1 MSSPLHRHITWT
13 FSQPEFVVFSK
24 SHATFRHPRMLRL
37 LTRSSFLFLRDAG
50 SSRSRVQVQLLVRPA
65 RRRNI
70 HRRPGAIGLPTPPPL
85 SNLATSKD
93 ADAARDWLTRFKGST
108 IPRTAVDIAF
118 SRSSGPGGQ
127 VGLYICVST
136 SASHRSNT

>member
-1 MSSPLHRHITWT
+1 
-13 FSQPEFVVFSK
+13 
-24 SHATFRHPRMLRL
+24 MLRL

-50 SSRSRVQVQLLVRPA
+50 SSRSRVQLLVRPA

-70 HRRPGAIGLPTPPPL
+70 HRPGAIALPTPPPL
-85 SNLATSKD
+85 SNLATSHSKD
-93 ADAARDWLTRFKGST
+93 ADDAARDWLIRFKGSP

-127 VGLYICVST
+127 VCLHSSFYIRIASIEHLRWRTERQQSKYKGNSAMCLGLALDTPMGS
-136 SASHRSNT
+136 